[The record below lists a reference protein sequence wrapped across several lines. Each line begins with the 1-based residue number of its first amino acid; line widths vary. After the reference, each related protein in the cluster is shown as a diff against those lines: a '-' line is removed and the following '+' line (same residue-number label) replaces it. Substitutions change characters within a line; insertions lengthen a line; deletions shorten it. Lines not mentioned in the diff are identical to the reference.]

1 MNKSESYR
9 SHLMFPVLQCL
20 TMGPRY
26 LDKVSVL
33 HFTNSILQ
41 IQCKAD
47 PVVCLRLEQEPNRTL
62 ILPISVYWEPN
73 VYFFHLF
80 YD

>member
-1 MNKSESYR
+1 
-9 SHLMFPVLQCL
+9 MFPVLQCL

-62 ILPISVYWEPN
+62 I
-73 VYFFHLF
+73 
-80 YD
+80 